1 MKRKRRFL
9 GGINARIINNLTGGQ
24 RFRLPRKERSF
35 RTVGRVSL
43 LATLHLFP
51 DQRAA
56 THVTGTE
63 NEASAF

>member
-1 MKRKRRFL
+1 MGEL
-9 GGINARIINNLTGGQ
+9 IVYTRIINNLTGGQ
-24 RFRLPRKERSF
+24 RFRLPGKERSF
-35 RTVGRVSL
+35 RTVGRLSL

-63 NEASAF
+63 NEASVF